1 MAITGLQPLPVKVS
15 SKDALAI
22 LGLLSTVGGKVGRLD
37 EKFRHSIV
45 SDSLVQILSLS
56 ESVESTRIEGT
67 QATFTDMVEE
77 KDDRN
82 PRWEVL
88 LPIDTTAAKRKR
100 PPTTRLYFGVNTMW
114 YLHIHFECDRL

>member
-56 ESVESTRIEGT
+56 ESVESTRIEGA
-67 QATFTDMVEE
+67 QVTFTDMVKE
-77 KDDRN
+77 KDNRN

-88 LPIDTTAAKRKR
+88 LPIDTTAAKRKD
-100 PPTTRLYFGVNTMW
+100 PLPHAYTSA
-114 YLHIHFECDRL
+114 